1 VFNCLN
7 PPSHNLAQV
16 RSNWRPHAGLH
27 RPHPRI
33 SMFKRLN
40 LPALGS
46 WPSSSRRRIGSP
58 RFSGSDPT
66 GEVLGGRIYDRS
78 KFQNSNS
85 NWSRPRNL
93 QWRPVRAR
101 GPVGLL
107 GPSTFSCHF
116 CKGRGHLDLFCP
128 KKKTSFGSPLAS
140 FPAFGSRVI
149 LVGNQNSPDHSTW
162 FRTPVV
168 SLIGGPPKFS
178 CFEEFAREVLKNPN
192 RHPFSP

>member
-1 VFNCLN
+1 VFNRLN
-7 PPSHNLAQV
+7 PPFHNHAQV
-16 RSNWRPHAGLH
+16 HSNWRPLAGP
-27 RPHPRI
+27 RPRPRV
-33 SMFKRLN
+33 SVFNRLN
-40 LPALGS
+40 FSAVGS
-46 WPSSSRRRIGSP
+46 WPSSSMGRVGSP
-58 RFSGSDPT
+58 RFLGSNSSGV
-66 GEVLGGRIYDRS
+66 VLGGGIPNRS
-78 KFQNSNS
+78 KFQISNS

-107 GPSTFSCHF
+107 GPPTLSCHF

-128 KKKTSFGSPLAS
+128 NKITSFGSPLTS
-140 FPAFGSRVI
+140 FPAFGSRVT

-178 CFEEFAREVLKNPN
+178 CFEEFAREVLKNLN